1 MESDRRLIIET
12 SGFLPTLWGAANGV
26 DSSSDKSLV
35 ENYHLAK
42 DGMSIEISITVTNPV
57 HLVEPVTVVGVYFK
71 DEDREF
77 VETPCDLEAASLHLT
92 VE

>member
-1 MESDRRLIIET
+1 MPAMI
-12 SGFLPTLWGAANGV
+12 PNAAC
-26 DSSSDKSLV
+26 
-35 ENYHLAK
+35 AK
-42 DGMSIEISITVTNPV
+42 DGMSITVTNPV
-57 HLVEPVTVVGVYFK
+57 HLAEPVTVVGVYFK

>member
-1 MESDRRLIIET
+1 MELDRRLIIET
-12 SGFLPTLWGAANGV
+12 SGFLPTLWGAADGV

-42 DGMSIEISITVTNPV
+42 DGMSITVTNPV
-57 HLVEPVTVVGVYFK
+57 HLAEPVTVVGVYFK